1 MDAAIWPKVHG
12 AAVHFPLALAM
23 VSGACDFASLGL
35 GQRPIA
41 RDLQTVGHW
50 TMVLGAL
57 GSVVAVTSG
66 LLLTHGRLLGHG
78 ALRMH
83 HLFVWPAF
91 GLLIALATWRVISP
105 RPVPRRDRFIYL
117 SGVGTLTA
125 LMTGA
130 GYWGGELLI
139 N

>member
-1 MDAAIWPKVHG
+1 MDAAIWPKMHG

-23 VSGACDFASLGL
+23 ASGACDFAGLALGE
-35 GQRPIA
+35 RPIA
-41 RDLQTVGHW
+41 RDLQTVGYW

-57 GSVVAVTSG
+57 GSAVAVTSG
-66 LLLTHGRLLGHG
+66 LFLTHGSLLGHG

-105 RPVPRRDRFIYL
+105 RPVPQRDRFVYL
-117 SGVGTLTA
+117 VGVVVLTA
-125 LMTGA
+125 LMMGA